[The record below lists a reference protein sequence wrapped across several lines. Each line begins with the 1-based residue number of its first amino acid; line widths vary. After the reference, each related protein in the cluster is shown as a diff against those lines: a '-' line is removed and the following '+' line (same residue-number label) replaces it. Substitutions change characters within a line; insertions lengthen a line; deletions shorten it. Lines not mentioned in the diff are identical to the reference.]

1 MTIVMAVSD
10 WFSLFV
16 HYLSLSLLSVGGAI
30 TTAPDMHRY
39 LVDEQHWLTDP
50 QFSASIAI
58 AQAAP
63 GPNILFAGLVGW
75 KLAGLPGALVALG
88 AICTPAA
95 VISWWVSGL
104 WEKYK
109 EAPRRMALQ
118 RAMAPLVVGLIFS
131 GGFVIA
137 TPGPVP
143 DWRLWLIAGAAA
155 AAMLASKINPLWF
168 LGAGGALGVIL
179 LS

>member
-1 MTIVMAVSD
+1 MIVEIALYFAALSCIAFGGLPSVVPEMQRYVVDVQGWVSAD
-10 WFSLFV
+10 DFIHLF
-16 HYLSLSLLSVGGAI
+16 
-30 TTAPDMHRY
+30 
-39 LVDEQHWLTDP
+39 
-50 QFSASIAI
+50 AI

-109 EAPRRMALQ
+109 EAPRRIALQ

-155 AAMLASKINPLWF
+155 VAMLASKINPLWF

>member
-1 MTIVMAVSD
+1 MIVEIALY
-10 WFSLFV
+10 FA
-16 HYLSLSLLSVGGAI
+16 LLSCIAFGGL
-30 TTAPDMHRY
+30 PSVVPEMQRY
-39 LVDEQHWLTDP
+39 VVDVQGWV
-50 QFSASIAI
+50 SADDFIHLFAI

-109 EAPRRMALQ
+109 EAPRRIALQ

>member
-1 MTIVMAVSD
+1 VIVEIALY
-10 WFSLFV
+10 FA
-16 HYLSLSLLSVGGAI
+16 LLSCIAFGGL
-30 TTAPDMHRY
+30 PSVVPEMQRY
-39 LVDEQHWLTDP
+39 VVDVQGWV
-50 QFSASIAI
+50 SADDFIHLFAI

-109 EAPRRMALQ
+109 EAPRRIALQ